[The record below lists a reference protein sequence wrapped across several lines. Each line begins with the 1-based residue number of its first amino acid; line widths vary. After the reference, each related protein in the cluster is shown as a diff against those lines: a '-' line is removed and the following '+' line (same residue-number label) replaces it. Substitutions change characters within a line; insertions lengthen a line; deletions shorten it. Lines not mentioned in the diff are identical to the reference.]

1 MNIDQA
7 LQNYFVQQAVNEG
20 KSRNTVSAYSRDL
33 KQYTSFLKAAGIK
46 DTQEIIYAYID
57 DFMTHQRRIKSS
69 ASLARMAAS
78 IRSFHQFLSFMY
90 NENDPSLN
98 LEVRHAEHRLPVY
111 CSKEEI
117 SCLMASFDDSQPE
130 QLMHHALL
138 ELIYACGL
146 RVSEAVSLTLNRVD
160 LSSGKLRV
168 LGKGN
173 KERIV
178 PIPTASIPLLQKYL
192 SAVRPLFLK
201 RKSSLF
207 FLNRLGRR
215 VTTQS
220 VEQLLQK
227 KCAELNFD
235 KHITP
240 HKLRHSYATHMLQG
254 GADLRS
260 IQEMLGHSDIQ
271 TTEIYTH
278 VQNRQ
283 MFEAYEKFHPGETDE
298 SLKGIHVRRKKKNG
312 KEDK

>member
-33 KQYTSFLKAAGIK
+33 KQYTSFLKAAGIE

-57 DFMTHQRRIKSS
+57 DFMTYQRRVKSS

-117 SCLMASFDDSQPE
+117 SRLMASFDDSQPE

-168 LGKGN
+168 LGKGS

-178 PIPTASIPLLQKYL
+178 PIPSASVPLLQRYL

-220 VEQLLQK
+220 VELLLQK

-298 SLKGIHVRRKKKNG
+298 SLKDIHVRRKKKSG